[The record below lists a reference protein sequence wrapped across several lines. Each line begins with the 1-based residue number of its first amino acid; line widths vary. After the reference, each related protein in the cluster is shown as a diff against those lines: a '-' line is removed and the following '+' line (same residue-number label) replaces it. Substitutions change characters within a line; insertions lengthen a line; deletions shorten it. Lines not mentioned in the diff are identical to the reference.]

1 MSDQATMEQ
10 SSAELFGSNRMW
22 GLKELPLP
30 EPVGWMPQTAG
41 WYGVGLL
48 LLLVFAVLGWRLWKR
63 YKRDAYRREG
73 LLRLEEMSV
82 QPGTPHDLPFL
93 LRRSALCLGERGDV
107 AGLRGEAWIE
117 WLNES
122 AGKRLFHDH
131 DAHLLDD
138 LAFGPAN
145 GAEQKND
152 DVVNLIE
159 TSKIWMRIHRAA
171 I

>member
-1 MSDQATMEQ
+1 MSDQASVEQ

-48 LLLVFAVLGWRLWKR
+48 LLLVLAALGWRLWKR
-63 YKRDAYRREG
+63 YKRNAYRREG
-73 LLRLEEMSV
+73 LKRLEEMST
-82 QPGTPHDLPFL
+82 QSGTPRDLPFV
-93 LRRSALCLGERGDV
+93 LRRSALCLGERGDI

-117 WLNES
+117 WLNER
-122 AGKRLFHDH
+122 AGKSLFQSH

-138 LAFGPAN
+138 LAFGSSN
-145 GAEQKND
+145 GAEGKNAD
-152 DVVNLIE
+152 AANLIE
-159 TSKIWMRIHRAA
+159 TSKVWMRIHRAA